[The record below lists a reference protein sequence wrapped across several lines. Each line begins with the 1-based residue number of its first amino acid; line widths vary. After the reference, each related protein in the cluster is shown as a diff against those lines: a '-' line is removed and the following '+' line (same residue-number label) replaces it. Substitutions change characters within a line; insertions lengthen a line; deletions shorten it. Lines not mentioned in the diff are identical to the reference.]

1 MRPNA
6 RCLYKGPAPRCS
18 NRSARA
24 GAAPEGSP
32 PTRAVGTLSA
42 QGRAITTHSNVYVI
56 HQNRDDN
63 TTFGCAPTKKYS
75 PGYILNANYS
85 STDASY
91 NADTLGGSSGSPVFS
106 ATTHEVV
113 ALHHS
118 SRRWPASVCDSRLL
132 LNQTRPEGPGFPTNP
147 GPSSF

>member
-1 MRPNA
+1 MHVGFPQGIQRVVPPNA

-56 HQNRDDN
+56 HQN
-63 TTFGCAPTKKYS
+63 
-75 PGYILNANYS
+75 
-85 STDASY
+85 
-91 NADTLGGSSGSPVFS
+91 
-106 ATTHEVV
+106 EVV
-113 ALHHS
+113 ALHHYGFGGDAMGRGTHNS
-118 SRRWPASVCDSRLL
+118 GVRASLIKSALAGIGL
-132 LNQTRPEGPGFPTNP
+132 
-147 GPSSF
+147 